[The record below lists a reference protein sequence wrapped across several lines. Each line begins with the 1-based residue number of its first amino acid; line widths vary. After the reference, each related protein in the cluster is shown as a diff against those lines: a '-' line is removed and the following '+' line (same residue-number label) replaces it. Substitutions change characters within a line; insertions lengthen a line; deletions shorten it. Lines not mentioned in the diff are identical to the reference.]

1 MVIFSM
7 VGEGTIEAE
16 VDSMISEEE
25 GVEEEEEEDTAEVA
39 AEEMVVDTTTAVP
52 IAETINMTI
61 SAMKPDDN
69 PVLEPKL
76 ISRRIL
82 PVG

>member
-16 VDSMISEEE
+16 VDSMISEE